1 MIEINVRHI
10 ELIERTYLLETLP
23 GNFLKKPF
31 RVTSPEKLSRKTLQ
45 KNSSEKFSRETFS
58 RINKTN

>member
-23 GNFLKKPF
+23 SNSFEKLYREFLKETLPSNFSRKTLPRNF
-31 RVTSPEKLSRKTLQ
+31 PEKLSL
-45 KNSSEKFSRETFS
+45 E
-58 RINKTN
+58 